1 MTSKLIQV
9 SLTDASYVTLPGS
22 SGDFNYE
29 GATSDDTVLGQ
40 SYKSTQPTIITWNAS
55 ANAFYKGLAGY
66 VATFNKSGTTTAFT
80 TEAMTL
86 VSGKTYKIT
95 NAVKNVWDHAATFTV
110 FDNAVDHTADVLS
123 IDHLFGQ
130 VTFAPAYT
138 VTGPVTVTGSYL
150 PMTSVGTA
158 RDFSLAM
165 TADPIDTT
173 DFATASANG
182 GFSTHVM
189 GLRTVGLDASG
200 FYATANGFKTL
211 LTGRSELVV
220 SINPDGSNKSVAR
233 GFFRTTSTGQSG
245 DAGGNEN
252 ESVKFELS
260 VPTGSNVVTP
270 FKWLHDSTTTL
281 NTSIQTVL
289 TAWQTQALLYVKYL
303 HDGTNGWKG
312 QAVVTDCSLSNSV
325 SGINEFKISLQGS
338 GAPTA
343 VP

>member
-29 GATSDDTVLGQ
+29 GATSEDTILGQ
-40 SYKSTQPTIITWNAS
+40 SFKSTQPTLITWNAS
-55 ANAFYKGLAGY
+55 TNAFYKGLAGY
-66 VATFNKSGTTTAFT
+66 VATFNKSGTTTSFT
-80 TEAMTL
+80 SEAMTL
-86 VSGKTYKIT
+86 VSGTTYAIT
-95 NAVKNVWDHAATFTV
+95 NAAKNVWDHAVAVSV
-110 FDNAVDHTADVLS
+110 FDGVTDITATNVSSVDY
-123 IDHLFGQ
+123 LFGR
-130 VTFAPAYT
+130 VTLTAPPA
-138 VTGPVTVTGSYL
+138 GAVTVTGSYL

-165 TADPIDTT
+165 TADSIDTT
-173 DFATASANG
+173 DFATAAANG

-220 SINPDGSNKSVAR
+220 SINPDGTNKSVAR
-233 GFFRTTSTGQSG
+233 GYFRATGTGQSG

-260 VPTGSNVVTP
+260 VPTGATVTTP
-270 FKWLHDSTTTL
+270 FKWLHDSATTL
-281 NTSIQTVL
+281 NTSIQTIL
-289 TAWQTQALLYVKYL
+289 TAWQNQVLLYVKYL